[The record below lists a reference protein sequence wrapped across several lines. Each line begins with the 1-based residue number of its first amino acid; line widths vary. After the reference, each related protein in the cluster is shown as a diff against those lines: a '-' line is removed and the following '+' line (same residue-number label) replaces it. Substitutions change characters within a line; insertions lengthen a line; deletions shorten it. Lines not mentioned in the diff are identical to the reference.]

1 MPTKQESKIVNGQL
15 LIVEYGLE
23 KIGDQKPYFTV
34 TGELY
39 HGRVKTREP
48 ETCGCIHEE
57 ILKAFP
63 GMADIIALHL
73 SDIDGIPMHA
83 AANGYYWLAGTIQG
97 GLGQEY
103 HGGNGSNGRTPV
115 ECFNTLKEHLRISDD
130 ETRTIRDDV
139 LKAIATTPGIK
150 EGLAA
155 GKSRFG
161 EFVESLKPR
170 WKSEA
175 ETVISKYHL
184 KV

>member
-1 MPTKQESKIVNGQL
+1 MATKQESKIVNGHL
-15 LIVEYGLE
+15 LIVEYGLN
-23 KIGDQKPYFTV
+23 KIGDQKPYFMV

-48 ETCGCIHEE
+48 EMCGCIHEE

-63 GMADIIALHL
+63 SMTDIVALHL

-83 AANGYYWLAGTIQG
+83 AANGYYWLAGTVPG

-115 ECFNTLKEHLRISDD
+115 ECFNILKEHLRISDD
-130 ETRTIRDDV
+130 ETRTIRYDV

-150 EGLAA
+150 GGLAA

-175 ETVISKYHL
+175 DVVIKKYGL